1 MKDIMNAKFNFI
13 GDIKFNWINYYDIY
27 KSFINA
33 IKRSRIPNFISEN
46 AIENFEHNIDSLYT
60 VTMIPGWS
68 LSTTVLEHYVN
79 PDIKEDNWNIIAVY
93 PENNSLKLSVIL
105 GNFDNRKFKNDVKHE

>member
-1 MKDIMNAKFNFI
+1 MINMMNAKFNFI
-13 GDIKFNWINYYDIY
+13 GDIKFNWINHYDIY

-46 AIENFEHNIDSLYT
+46 AIENFEHKLDSLYT

-68 LSTTVLEHYVN
+68 LSITALEHYVN
-79 PDIKEDNWNIIAVY
+79 PDIKENNWNIIAVY
-93 PENNSLKLSVIL
+93 SENNRLKLFVMWMWKI
-105 GNFDNRKFKNDVKHE
+105 

>member
-1 MKDIMNAKFNFI
+1 MIDIMNAKFNFI
-13 GDIKFNWINYYDIY
+13 GDIKFKWINDYDIY

-46 AIENFEHNIDSLYT
+46 AIENFEHIIGSLYI

-68 LSTTVLEHYVN
+68 LSTTTLEHYVN
-79 PDIKEDNWNIIAVY
+79 PDIKENNWNIIAVY
-93 PENNSLKLSVIL
+93 SENNRLKLSVMF
-105 GNFDNRKFKNDVKHE
+105 GNFDNEK

>member
-1 MKDIMNAKFNFI
+1 MIDIMNAKFNFI
-13 GDIKFNWINYYDIY
+13 GDIKFKWINDYDIY

-46 AIENFEHNIDSLYT
+46 AIENFEHKMDSLYT

-68 LSTTVLEHYVN
+68 LSITALEHYVN
-79 PDIKEDNWNIIAVY
+79 PDIKKKTIGILLRYILKIIV
-93 PENNSLKLSVIL
+93 
-105 GNFDNRKFKNDVKHE
+105 

>member
-1 MKDIMNAKFNFI
+1 MKYIQILINMKDIMNAKFNFI

-27 KSFINA
+27 KSFITA

-46 AIENFEHNIDSLYT
+46 AIENFEHKIDSLYT

-68 LSTTVLEHYVN
+68 LSITALEQYVN
-79 PDIKEDNWNIIAVY
+79 PDIKENNWNIIAVY
-93 PENNSLKLSVIL
+93 PENNRLKLFVMW
-105 GNFDNRKFKNDVKHE
+105 KYEQ

>member
-1 MKDIMNAKFNFI
+1 MNAKFNFIGMNAKFNFI
-13 GDIKFNWINYYDIY
+13 GDIKFNWINDYDIY
-27 KSFINA
+27 QSFINA

-46 AIENFEHNIDSLYT
+46 AIENFEHKIDSLYT

-79 PDIKEDNWNIIAVY
+79 PDIKENNWNIIAVY
-93 PENNSLKLSVIL
+93 PENNSLKLFVML
-105 GNFDNRKFKNDVKHE
+105 GNFDH

>member
-13 GDIKFNWINYYDIY
+13 GDIKFNWINDYDIY

-46 AIENFEHNIDSLYT
+46 AIENFEHSIDSLYT

-79 PDIKEDNWNIIAVY
+79 PDIKENNWNIIAVY
-93 PENNSLKLSVIL
+93 PENNNLKLFVML
-105 GNFDNRKFKNDVKHE
+105 GNFDNENNEK